1 MSNDIITQDILLTIV
16 LTEKIST
23 ANAAVVRSF
32 LLFRA
37 LFLFSAAGRA
47 ERFSVFQ
54 HRCRR
59 WYSETVI
66 RRRRVLLPLPA
77 ALCRRTLVLFLS
89 RRNYRLSCWWSI
101 GYASVGF
108 QSFRCCG
115 CLPSNHI
122 VAIGHGFLKKFWPGV
137 ISCVLCTAGS
147 SLFKTMQPRVFR

>member
-1 MSNDIITQDILLTIV
+1 MSIDIITQDILLTIV

-59 WYSETVI
+59 WYAETVI

-89 RRNYRLSCWWSI
+89 SLNSC
-101 GYASVGF
+101 
-108 QSFRCCG
+108 
-115 CLPSNHI
+115 
-122 VAIGHGFLKKFWPGV
+122 
-137 ISCVLCTAGS
+137 
-147 SLFKTMQPRVFR
+147 